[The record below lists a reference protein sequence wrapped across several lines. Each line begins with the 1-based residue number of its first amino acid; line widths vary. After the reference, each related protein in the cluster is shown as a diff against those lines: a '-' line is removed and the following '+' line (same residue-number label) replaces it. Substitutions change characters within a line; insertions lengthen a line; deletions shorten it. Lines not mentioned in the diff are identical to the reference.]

1 MEKHDALIQ
10 EFFDRHPDLQVCAGD
25 MRRAFSF
32 ISDCYR
38 EGGKLLLCGNGGSAA
53 DCEHIAGELM
63 KGFLSSRTLS
73 PEHQRLLAAQ
83 SEDGAYLAQH
93 LQEALPLPVA
103 YQPSFPKLRLCQR
116 RGSRFVL
123 CPAGFTATASAAT
136 CCWLFPPRVTPK
148 TFAMRPPAPGPWGL
162 RPSALPAKPAASCKK
177 FAILPCA
184 PPMKKPTGCKK
195 PHECMYHLL
204 CAALEARFFG

>member
-93 LQEALPLPVA
+93 LQEALPCLSLTSH
-103 YQPSFPKLRLCQR
+103 PSLNSAFANDVDPALCFAQQVYGYGK
-116 RGSRFVL
+116 RGDVL
-123 CPAGFTATASAAT
+123 LAISTSGNAKNVCYAAT
-136 CCWLFPPRVTPK
+136 CARAMGIKTIGLTGKTGGKLQEICHLTVRAPYEETYRVQE
-148 TFAMRPPAPGPWGL
+148 A
-162 RPSALPAKPAASCKK
+162 
-177 FAILPCA
+177 
-184 PPMKKPTGCKK
+184 
-195 PHECMYHLL
+195 HECMYHLL